1 MLCTGLIRT
10 DGLFTD
16 STMVD
21 NKKRPVFLFG
31 WAGRE
36 TSADDP
42 VGPPPPP
49 PPPSPRLPPLLLP
62 RPPPEQ
68 LSVIKKSGPVV
79 NATVPEGQRW

>member
-1 MLCTGLIRT
+1 MDIFSHQVLPESKASTDLCVPTNGVI
-10 DGLFTD
+10 
-16 STMVD
+16 
-21 NKKRPVFLFG
+21 
-31 WAGRE
+31 
-36 TSADDP
+36 TS
-42 VGPPPPP
+42 PPPP